1 MMVKKDVIYFVKF
14 LNRMSVYFV
23 RLRAQTD
30 IPGETQGVEQE
41 EGEIFYLVMRMM
53 INSLPGIP
61 WHLRF
66 KVKFLYF

>member
-1 MMVKKDVIYFVKF
+1 MMVKKDVIV
-14 LNRMSVYFV
+14 SVYFV

-30 IPGETQGVEQE
+30 VPGETQGVEQE